1 MVHTIRR
8 QDFVVESKLAGPR
21 AAGVVQDS
29 CVVRTRCWVR
39 SRAPVPVRFWAS
51 GLHFRVPEHART
63 GPEVED
69 ANMPSDF
76 LTKWLPSAKLRK
88 SVAYATNSQTRAP

>member
-1 MVHTIRR
+1 MAADARSASRSKHFLRMYVTLQQRIASAELI
-8 QDFVVESKLAGPR
+8 VVK
-21 AAGVVQDS
+21 
-29 CVVRTRCWVR
+29 
-39 SRAPVPVRFWAS
+39 
-51 GLHFRVPEHART
+51 
-63 GPEVED
+63 VED